1 MTPITLSRI
10 TRSARR
16 TVSLII
22 LPDGQVEVRAP
33 LGYSDAKIRELV
45 NSKRDWI
52 EKKQALALKNHQQFP
67 RHSYRAGETF
77 VFLGAEYP
85 LSIVQKQT
93 QMLTFRHGFWLAE
106 KALPQAEAVF
116 EAWYRAQARQVISE
130 RASHFAQ
137 LHGFNYNAIR
147 ISGAKTR
154 WGSCSSKGNL
164 SFTWRLV
171 MAPLDVID
179 YVVLHE
185 LAHLREPNH
194 SPKFWKLVAA
204 MMPNYTV
211 YRRWLKQ
218 NGARLSLG

>member
-1 MTPITLSRI
+1 MTSITIARI
-10 TRSARR
+10 THSARR
-16 TVSLII
+16 TVSLIVQ
-22 LPDGQVEVRAP
+22 PDGQLEVRAP

-45 NSKRDWI
+45 NTKRGWI
-52 EKKQALALKNHQQFP
+52 EKKQAQAQKNNQHIS
-67 RHSYRAGETF
+67 RHSFRAGETF
-77 VFLGAEYP
+77 LFLGVVYP
-85 LSIVQKQT
+85 LAIVQKQSSA
-93 QMLTFRHGFWLAE
+93 LSFKRGFWLAE
-106 KALPQAEAVF
+106 SALPRAEAVF
-116 EAWYRAQARQVISE
+116 EAWYRAQARRVISE
-130 RASHFAQ
+130 RVSHFAQ

-171 MAPLDVID
+171 MAPVDVID

-194 SPKFWKLVAA
+194 SPKFWKLVAT

-218 NGARLSLG
+218 NGAQLTLG

>member
-1 MTPITLSRI
+1 MTPITISRI

-22 LPDGQVEVRAP
+22 QPDGQLEVRAP
-33 LGYSDAKIRELV
+33 LGYTDAKIRELV
-45 NSKRDWI
+45 TTKRDWI
-52 EKKQALALKNHQQFP
+52 EKKQVQALKNKQLIP
-67 RHSYRAGETF
+67 SHSYRNGETF
-77 VFLGAEYP
+77 LFLGAEYP
-85 LSIVQKQT
+85 LSVAQKQAPLL
-93 QMLTFRHGFWLAE
+93 MFKHGFWLAE

-116 EAWYRAQARQVISE
+116 EAWYRAAARKVITE
-130 RASHFAQ
+130 RVSHFAR
-137 LHGFNYNAIR
+137 LHGYKYHAVR

-171 MAPLDVID
+171 MAPTDVID

-194 SPKFWKLVAA
+194 SPKFWQLVEG
-204 MMPNYTV
+204 MMPNYAV

-218 NGARLSLG
+218 NGARLTLG